1 MAIDIVNCKK
11 CGRLFQS
18 TSSRRICPE
27 CEKALEEKFV
37 EVREYI
43 RDNPGASMMQV
54 SQEKEV
60 AVEQIKQWVRE
71 ERLLFTNAESSGIE
85 CLSCGVPIATGK
97 YCPKC
102 KEQMAH
108 KLENAYDKPKPV
120 LKPQTSQASSKGKM
134 RFIGQD
140 DKR

>member
-11 CGRLFQS
+11 CGRLFQR
-18 TSSRRICPE
+18 TSSKRICPN
-27 CEKALEEKFV
+27 CEKALEDKFV

-43 RDNPGASMMQV
+43 RDNPGASMMEV
-54 SQEKEV
+54 SRELEV

-71 ERLLFTNAESSGIE
+71 ERLLFTNAEGSGIE
-85 CLSCGVPIATGK
+85 CMSCGIPITTGK
-97 YCPKC
+97 YCAKC

-120 LKPQTSQASSKGKM
+120 LAPQASQTSTKGKM
-134 RFIGQD
+134 RFLGQD

>member
-1 MAIDIVNCKK
+1 MAIDIVNCKR
-11 CGRLFQS
+11 CGRLFQR

-37 EVREYI
+37 EVREYS
-43 RDNPGASMMQV
+43 RDNPGASMMEV
-54 SQEKEV
+54 SKEKDV

-97 YCPKC
+97 YCAKC

-120 LKPQTSQASSKGKM
+120 LTPQASQSSSRGKM
-134 RFIGQD
+134 RFLGQD
-140 DKR
+140 